1 MSAQRPSFE
10 TVAAVDLGSN
20 SFHLVVARV
29 VGDRPAVVDRLRDR
43 VRLAAGLD
51 DKKRLDEATTQRALD
66 CLARFGERLRGMPE
80 GSVRAVGTSA
90 LRVARNAPAFLER
103 AGDALG
109 HRIEVVSGQEEA
121 RLIYLGVAHDIADG
135 PERRLVVDIGGGST
149 ECILGEHY
157 ESVLA
162 DSLHMGCVN
171 WSLRWFPR
179 GVITRENMD
188 SAILEARREVR
199 SLERQYK
206 QLGWGDAIGSS
217 GSILAIAAILRE
229 AGWCEQGISDRGLKK
244 LRKEL
249 VDQGRVDKLQLPG
262 LSEDRRDVLAGG
274 VAILSAIFEGLDLE
288 HMSTSQGAM
297 REGLLYD
304 LIGRIRHED
313 LRERTIRFLGERY
326 HADLA
331 QAGRV
336 QRTALELLEALA
348 ADWKLDQ
355 GIAAQTLSW
364 AARLHEIGLS
374 ISHQGYH
381 KHGAYVLENSDLP
394 GFSRQDQQV
403 LAALVRLH
411 RRKFEDETLE
421 GLPPSLR
428 RSTRQLAVIL
438 RIAVLF
444 NRSRG
449 GQTAPRIAI
458 RAQRDRI
465 ELELPPNWI
474 RQNPLARADLD
485 EERTR
490 LAEAG
495 FELATGQE

>member
-1 MSAQRPSFE
+1 VTPHKPDFD

-29 VGDRPAVVDRLRDR
+29 VGEGPTVVDRLRER
-43 VRLAAGLD
+43 VRLAGGLD
-51 DKKRLDEATTQRALD
+51 EHKRLDEPTMRRALA
-66 CLARFGERLRGMPE
+66 CMERFGERLRGMPE

-90 LRVARNAPAFLER
+90 LRVARNAPTFLER
-103 AGDALG
+103 AGEVLG
-109 HRIEVVSGQEEA
+109 HRIEIVSGQEEA

-157 ESVLA
+157 DAILA

-171 WSLRWFPR
+171 WSLRWFSR
-179 GVITRENMD
+179 GLITRENLD
-188 SAILEARREVR
+188 QAILEARREVR

-206 QLGWGDAIGSS
+206 QLGWGEAIGSS
-217 GSILAIAAILRE
+217 GSILAIAEILR
-229 AGWCEQGISDRGLKK
+229 ANGWCEQGISERGLRK

-249 VDQGRVDKLQLPG
+249 LEQGRIDRLQLSG
-262 LSEDRRDVLAGG
+262 LSEERRDVLLGG

-288 HMSTSQGAM
+288 HMRTSQGAM
-297 REGLLYD
+297 REGLIFD
-304 LIGRIRHED
+304 LLGRIRHED
-313 LRERTIRFLGERY
+313 LRERTIRSLGDRY

-348 ADWKLDQ
+348 SDWKLDKE
-355 GIAAQTLSW
+355 ACAQSLSW
-364 AARLHEIGLS
+364 AGRLHEIGLS
-374 ISHQGYH
+374 LSHQGYH
-381 KHGAYVLENSDLP
+381 KHGAYILENSDLP

-411 RRKFEDETLE
+411 RRRFEQEELE
-421 GLPPSLR
+421 RLVPSLR
-428 RSTRQLAVIL
+428 RGTRQLAVIL
-438 RIAVLF
+438 RLAVLF

-449 GQTAPRIAI
+449 GQTAPRIQA
-458 RAQRDRI
+458 RAQRDRL
-465 ELELPPNWI
+465 ELELPPGWLK
-474 RQNPLARADLD
+474 QNPLARADLE
-485 EERTR
+485 EERAR

-495 FELATGQE
+495 IELVAEPD